1 MSNRRKNILDEP
13 EILYTNDFTHLIK
26 FKYDYQYKPV
36 ISIMKDDKPR
46 IILETF
52 NEYYKEISEF
62 LIAIGEPL
70 LRTKNFHEYELNR
83 FSLYSAASMN
93 IKTED
98 IIIILE
104 NVSKNY
110 LQDELKKYIRKYSEK
125 YGKARLILNN
135 GRYFIN
141 CKEENIL
148 DKLLA
153 IQIVQYKHNIC
164 VKKRL
169 TSQIQY
175 NNNRNNMEIEEN
187 NIINNNINNNINN
200 EIDNIPPRGE
210 NYIEIDISQPKDL
223 EEIKK
228 SCEEK
233 GYPLLEEFDFKNDK
247 NIDLKITP
255 KFKAPIRSYQ
265 EKALNIM
272 CNNGRARSGII
283 VLPCGSGKTLV
294 GILAICTIHKNT
306 IIICNNTVAVEQWY
320 REIKD
325 WVNINNKKEKK
336 NIFYNNNESVVKL
349 TSNRKKDEEIP
360 LWNIKEEAGILITS
374 FSMISY
380 KGKRNE
386 KVKNALEKLEKL
398 EWGLMIIDEVQ
409 LLPAESF
416 RTIAGEKFKVH
427 CKLGL
432 TATLVREDEKIK
444 ELIYL
449 IGPKHYE
456 ANWLDLQKE
465 GFLARVKCTE
475 VWCEMDQDFYSNYLY
490 YPARN
495 SKERKA
501 LYISNSNK
509 FLACLLL
516 LEKHKGDQI
525 IIFSDNLFTIE
536 RYNEFLK
543 YLDPEYMKKVKE
555 IKKKY
560 TDEVRIK
567 MEIQQLVST
576 LNYKKIDGN
585 TNTNKREEALN
596 EFKKENG
603 INILLMT
610 KVGDIS
616 IDIPNANVIIQV
628 SSHFGSRMQ
637 EAQRFGRILRPKKDA
652 LSEYNAFFYTI
663 VSKNTEEMKYSSK
676 RHRFLVDQG
685 YYFNVITKLED
696 IFDDK
701 KIGEEEIE
709 KKINYLNNSICKD
722 YKEKTLKL
730 IKESKIDKNDI
741 EDEEDSMV
749 YLAKKD
755 EEDEYLFG

>member
-1 MSNRRKNILDEP
+1 MNSRKKNNQDEP
-13 EILYTNDFTHLIK
+13 EILYTNDFTHLIT
-26 FKYDYQYKPV
+26 FKPDYKYKPV
-36 ISIMKDDKPR
+36 ISIIKDDKPR

-93 IKTED
+93 IKTDD
-98 IIIILE
+98 IITILE

-110 LQDELKKYIRKYSEK
+110 LQNELKEYIKKYSEK
-125 YGKARLILNN
+125 YGKARLILDN
-135 GRYFIN
+135 GRYFIF

-148 DKLLA
+148 EKILN
-153 IQIVQYKHNIC
+153 IQIVAYKHNNIYEKL
-164 VKKRL
+164 KKL
-169 TSQIQY
+169 QLK
-175 NNNRNNMEIEEN
+175 NNNMEIEEN
-187 NIINNNINNNINN
+187 INNKNNSN
-200 EIDNIPPRGE
+200 EKEENIPPRGK
-210 NYIEIDISQPKDL
+210 NYIEIDISEPKDL

-233 GYPLLEEFDFKNDK
+233 GYPLLEEYDFNNDKK

-255 KFKAPIRSYQ
+255 KFKSPIRSYQ

-306 IIICNNTVAVEQWY
+306 IIICNNTVSVEQWY

-325 WVNINNKKEKK
+325 WVNINNKKEKNNK
-336 NIFYNNNESVVKL
+336 FIYNNYESIVKL

-360 LWNIKEEAGILITS
+360 LWNTKEESGILITS

-386 KVKNALEKLEKL
+386 KVKNVLEKLEKL

-416 RTIAGEKFKVH
+416 RIIAGEKFKVH

-475 VWCEMDQDFYSNYLY
+475 IWCEMEQEFYKEYLNY
-490 YPARN
+490 PMKN

-501 LYISNSNK
+501 LYVSNSNK
-509 FLACLLL
+509 FLACMLLL
-516 LEKHKGDQI
+516 KKHKGDKI

-536 RYNEFLK
+536 RYNEFLEQYK
-543 YLDPEYMKKVKE
+543 NDLIEN
-555 IKKKY
+555 IKNKFKN
-560 TDEVRIK
+560 DDIK
-567 MEIQQLVST
+567 
-576 LNYKKIDGN
+576 LNIEKQKINYYYNFKKIDGN
-585 TNTNKREEALN
+585 TPNKKREEALN
-596 EFKKENG
+596 DFKKENG

-637 EAQRFGRILRPKKDA
+637 EAQRFGRILRPKKDS

-685 YYFNVITKLED
+685 YYFNVITKLEE
-696 IFDDK
+696 IFDNK
-701 KIGEEEIE
+701 SKEEIE
-709 KKINYLNNSICKD
+709 KDIKDLNKSICND
-722 YKEKTLKL
+722 YKERTLKL
-730 IKESKIDKNDI
+730 IKENNIVKNDYNDELDSMEFLKN
-741 EDEEDSMV
+741 EDEDNIIKNEN
-749 YLAKKD
+749 
-755 EEDEYLFG
+755 